1 MSSERAV
8 RKRNIPSEASSS
20 GIIRFI
26 GSEYG
31 FPMSFEKVVRK
42 RNMPYETSSPE
53 IIEIIRSEYVFLM
66 SSERLVRKARHVSIG
81 NTGNSGPKTIFV
93 DQLYVVN

>member
-26 GSEYG
+26 SSEG
-31 FPMSFEKVVRK
+31 VRK

-66 SSERLVRKARHVSIG
+66 SSERLVRKARNVSIG
-81 NTGNSGPKTIFV
+81 NIGNSRPETIFM
-93 DQLYVVN
+93 DQLYVVH